1 MQSTLEMR
9 LLEIFELDGIKPG
22 DFIPTE
28 ETLAR
33 ELNIGRPTLR
43 EGLHALEALGVVE
56 SRQGARRVLKTFD
69 LGNLVKHLTRTI
81 APTANEIHELLDV
94 RRVLEVYFFPQ
105 AMAKFSPEVV
115 VRLRQLTNI
124 MEKKAKRG
132 EVFLKEDAE
141 FHREIFR
148 NLDNRVLNGL
158 LDAFWGLFNETY
170 SELTTG
176 KNLPEAARC
185 HAVIVDAIES
195 DDNVLGTH
203 LLSSHFLDVRSRL
216 RRERIKPSETKHLSE
231 RKAQ

>member
-1 MQSTLEMR
+1 MNLMK
-9 LLEIFELDGIKPG
+9 LFELQGIKPG

-28 ETLAR
+28 DSLAKA
-33 ELNIGRPTLR
+33 LNVGRPTLR

-69 LGNLVKHLTRTI
+69 IGNLVKYLARAI
-81 APTANEIHELLDV
+81 APTADEIQEFLDV

-105 AMAKFSPEVV
+105 AMARFSPEVV
-115 VRLRQLTNI
+115 VSLRKLTNI

-148 NLDNRVLNGL
+148 HLDNKVLIGL
-158 LDAFWGLFNETY
+158 LDAFWGLFDETY
-170 SELTTG
+170 SELSTG
-176 KNLPEAARC
+176 RNLPETARC
-185 HAVIVDAIES
+185 HSVIVDAIEAEDS
-195 DDNVLGTH
+195 VLATH

-216 RRERIKPSETKHLSE
+216 RRESAKPAEIKQILE

>member
-1 MQSTLEMR
+1 MR
-9 LLEIFELDGIKPG
+9 LIKIFELQGIQPG

-28 ETLAR
+28 ESLVC
-33 ELNIGRPTLR
+33 ELNVGRPTLR

-56 SRQGARRVLKTFD
+56 SRQGARRILKTFN
-69 LGNLVKHLTRTI
+69 LGILVKHLTRSI
-81 APTANEIHELLDV
+81 VPTVAEIRELLDI

-105 AMAKFSPEVV
+105 AMAKFTPEAII
-115 VRLRQLTNI
+115 RLRQLTNI

-148 NLDNRVLNGL
+148 NLDNRVLHGL
-158 LDAFWGLFNETY
+158 LDAFWGIFDETY

-176 KNLPEAARC
+176 RNLPETARC
-185 HAVIVDAIES
+185 HAVILDAIEA
-195 DDNVLGTH
+195 DDCVLATH
-203 LLSSHFLDVRSRL
+203 LLSSHFHDVLSRL
-216 RRERIKPSETKHLSE
+216 RRESANPSINQQRE

>member
-1 MQSTLEMR
+1 MHLMN
-9 LLEIFELDGIKPG
+9 LFELHGIKPG
-22 DFIPTE
+22 EFIPTE
-28 ETLAR
+28 DSLAR
-33 ELNIGRPTLR
+33 ELKVGRPTLR

-81 APTANEIHELLDV
+81 APSANEIQELLDV

-105 AMAKFSPEVV
+105 AMAKFTPDVV
-115 VRLRQLTNI
+115 KRLRLLTDI

-132 EVFLKEDAE
+132 EVFLREDAE

-148 NLDNRVLNGL
+148 NLDNQVLNGL
-158 LDAFWGLFNETY
+158 LDAFWSLFDETY
-170 SELTTG
+170 SELSTG
-176 KNLPEAARC
+176 RNLPETARC

-195 DDNVLGTH
+195 EDNVLATH

-216 RRERIKPSETKHLSE
+216 RRESSNPTK
-231 RKAQ
+231 KYYT